1 MINTQYNTNNDIL
14 IGRATVA
21 VNSAAITEKAETA
34 ESKVKVNKRHLIR
47 SITVTLLIT

>member
-14 IGRATVA
+14 IGRATVT

-34 ESKVKVNKRHLIR
+34 ESKVKVNKD
-47 SITVTLLIT
+47 TL